1 MDNNDIGEWQK
12 LMTMYPENVRTL
24 KKLRNMKKRERKRE
38 GFNFGALPEFRQSV
52 EDDITVEEDEDEAP
66 PQQ

>member
-1 MDNNDIGEWQK
+1 
-12 LMTMYPENVRTL
+12 MTMYPENVRTL